1 MSPTLP
7 IGIDDFREFQTKP
20 ECLYVD
26 KTKLV
31 SDLALN
37 LLSRHPQIF
46 LARPRRF
53 GKTLLV
59 STLECLFRGDE
70 ELFEDTWIG
79 REGHWDW
86 ARHRYEVL
94 RLNMAIRGIHA
105 RKPLE
110 ERIRQELSLAAGRL
124 GVAIPDYE
132 EPVPCF
138 IALLE
143 ALQAD
148 QRRPVV
154 VLIDEYDTPITEN
167 IEYPA
172 AFDDIREAMRAFYGV
187 LKDKRTLTQ
196 CTFVTGITRFAKASF
211 FSGANHFKDISLA
224 SEFNSLL
231 GFTDQELRDTP
242 ALAADLKRC
251 AGNIGY
257 SSARLRDALCR
268 YYNGYQFSRKR
279 ETVYNPL
286 SLAECMDVLR
296 AVDEGD
302 PWNEEDFPHAWA
314 ASGKPDF
321 LFRLM
326 QSGHYLPDARSVV
339 SRRNPLKHL
348 EMDKA
353 DASEPDYAA
362 LMYHTGYL
370 TLKRKAE
377 GALYLDLPNK
387 EVEASFNEEVLH
399 WQNESI
405 RALYEERSDPWGVD
419 MRQAFLNGDTDELQK
434 GIDNFFRQLP
444 HTLTAFPQAVKTIEA
459 YEMYYQNMLFSGL
472 QGARLPLRAEE
483 ATAEGRIDIVIEW
496 PSRDNQITILEF
508 KVKGT
513 VKDALDQ
520 VWAQGYADRYRTSGQ
535 ALRVF
540 GLLFD
545 PERRSI
551 ARVATYLLGGYDT
564 RTNRWEN
571 EPNPAYPLAKLSA
584 LASQK
589 QRREQVQS
597 WNYPM
602 V

>member
-1 MSPTLP
+1 MLPTLP

-26 KTKLV
+26 KTKMA
-31 SDLALN
+31 SELALN

-59 STLECLFRGDE
+59 STLECLFRGDKD
-70 ELFEDTWIG
+70 LFRDTWLG
-79 REGHWDW
+79 RAGRWDW
-86 ARHRYEVL
+86 TRHRYEVL
-94 RLNMAIRGIHA
+94 RLNMAIRGVHA

-110 ERIRQELSLAAGRL
+110 ERIRQELSLAAGEL
-124 GVAIPDYE
+124 GAEVPDYE

-143 ALQAD
+143 ALRKD
-148 QRRPVV
+148 RRTPV

-167 IEYPA
+167 IERPE

-196 CTFVTGITRFAKASF
+196 CIFVTGITRFAKASF

-231 GFTDQELRDTP
+231 GFTERELRDTP
-242 ALAADLKRC
+242 ALADDLKRC

-257 SSARLRDALCR
+257 SSARLRDALR
-268 YYNGYQFSRKR
+268 SYYNGYQFSRKR

-286 SLAECMDVLR
+286 SLAECLDVLR
-296 AVDEGD
+296 AVDEGEL
-302 PWNEEDFPHAWA
+302 WSEEDFPHAWA

-326 QSGHYLPDARSVV
+326 QSGRYLPDARSVV

-353 DASEPDYAA
+353 GASEPDYAA

-387 EVEASFNEEVLH
+387 EVAVSFNEEVLH
-399 WQNESI
+399 WQNEAI
-405 RALYEERSDPWGVD
+405 RALYAERSDPWGTD
-419 MRQAFLNGDTDELQK
+419 MRHAFLNGDADAVQK
-434 GIDNFFRQLP
+434 GIDSFFRQLP
-444 HTLTAFPQAVKTIEA
+444 HTLTAFPQAVKTIAA

-483 ATAEGRIDIVIEW
+483 ATAAGRIDIVIEW

-508 KVKGT
+508 KVKGA

-520 VWAQGYADRYRTSGQ
+520 VWAHGYADRYRTSGRS
-535 ALRVF
+535 LRVF

-551 ARVATYLLGGYDT
+551 ARVAAYRLGRYDT
-564 RTNRWEN
+564 RTHRWEN
-571 EPNPAYPLAKLSA
+571 EPNPAYSLAQLSA
-584 LASQK
+584 LASHK
-589 QRREQVQS
+589 QRRAQVQS

-602 V
+602 A

>member
-1 MSPTLP
+1 
-7 IGIDDFREFQTKP
+7 
-20 ECLYVD
+20 
-26 KTKLV
+26 
-31 SDLALN
+31 
-37 LLSRHPQIF
+37 
-46 LARPRRF
+46 
-53 GKTLLV
+53 
-59 STLECLFRGDE
+59 
-70 ELFEDTWIG
+70 
-79 REGHWDW
+79 
-86 ARHRYEVL
+86 
-94 RLNMAIRGIHA
+94 MAIRGVHT

-110 ERIRQELSLAAGRL
+110 ERIRQELSLAAGEL
-124 GVAIPDYE
+124 GVEVPDYE
-132 EPVPCF
+132 DPVPCF

-143 ALQAD
+143 SLQAD
-148 QRRPVV
+148 QRKPV

-167 IEYPA
+167 VERPE

-196 CTFVTGITRFAKASF
+196 CIFVTGITRFAKASF

-231 GFTDQELRDTP
+231 GFTERELRDTP
-242 ALAADLKRC
+242 ALADDLRRC

-257 SSARLRDALCR
+257 SSARLREALR
-268 YYNGYQFSRKR
+268 SYYNGYPFSRKR

-286 SLAECMDVLR
+286 SLAECLDVLR
-296 AVDEGD
+296 AVDEGED
-302 PWNEEDFPHAWA
+302 WSEEDFPHAWA

-326 QSGHYLPDARSVV
+326 QSGRYLPDARSVV

-353 DASEPDYAA
+353 GASEPDYAA

-387 EVEASFNEEVLH
+387 EVAVSFNEEVLH

-405 RALYEERSDPWGVD
+405 RALYEERSDPWGMD
-419 MRQAFLNGDTDELQK
+419 MRHAFLNGDTDAVQR

-444 HTLTAFPQAVKTIEA
+444 HTLTAFPQAVKTIAA

-483 ATAEGRIDIVIEW
+483 EPATGRMDIVIEW
-496 PSRDNQITILEF
+496 PSRDNQITLLEF
-508 KVKGT
+508 KVKGA

-520 VWAQGYADRYRTSGQ
+520 IWAHGYADRYRMSGQ
-535 ALRVF
+535 SLRVF

-551 ARVATYLLGGYDT
+551 ARVATYLLGRYDT
-564 RTNRWEN
+564 RTDRWEN
-571 EPNPAYPLAKLSA
+571 EPNPAYSLAQLSA

-602 V
+602 A

>member
-1 MSPTLP
+1 MLPALP
-7 IGIDDFREFQTKP
+7 IGIDDFHEFQTKP

-26 KTKLV
+26 KTKMV
-31 SDLALN
+31 SELALN
-37 LLSRHPQIF
+37 LLSRHPQVF

-59 STLECLFRGDE
+59 STLECLFRGDKD
-70 ELFEDTWIG
+70 LFRDTWLG
-79 REGHWDW
+79 RAGRWDW
-86 ARHRYEVL
+86 TRHRYEVL
-94 RLNMAIRGIHA
+94 RLNMAIRGVHA

-110 ERIRQELSLAAGRL
+110 ERIRQELSLAAGKL
-124 GVAIPDYE
+124 GVEVPDYE
-132 EPVPCF
+132 EPIPCF

-143 ALQAD
+143 GLQAD
-148 QRRPVV
+148 QRKPV

-167 IEYPA
+167 IERPE

-196 CTFVTGITRFAKASF
+196 CIFVTGITRFAKASF

-231 GFTDQELRDTP
+231 GFTERELRDTP
-242 ALAADLKRC
+242 ALSDDLKRC
-251 AGNIGY
+251 ADNIGY
-257 SSARLRDALCR
+257 SIVQLRDALR
-268 YYNGYQFSRKR
+268 SYYNGYQFSRNR

-286 SLAECMDVLR
+286 SLAECLDVLR
-296 AVDEGD
+296 AVDEGE
-302 PWNEEDFPHAWA
+302 PWYAEDFPHGWA

-326 QSGHYLPDARSVV
+326 QSGRYLSAARSVV

-348 EMDKA
+348 EMDQA
-353 DASEPDYAA
+353 GASEPDYAA

-387 EVEASFNEEVLH
+387 EVEVSFNEEVLH
-399 WQNESI
+399 WQNEAI
-405 RALYEERSDPWGVD
+405 RALYEERSDPWGTD
-419 MRQAFLNGDTDELQK
+419 MRHAFLNGDADELQK
-434 GIDNFFRQLP
+434 GIDHFFRQLP
-444 HTLTAFPQAVKTIEA
+444 HTLTAFPQAVKTIAA

-508 KVKGT
+508 KVKGA

-597 WNYPM
+597 WNYPI